1 MRDGTIKSL
10 IVNNMQKIYNLCH
23 QENTVAMRQMIETKV
38 KIDTVIE
45 IAVTKMKLI
54 KMLFFMVFS
63 KKKAWE
69 YFNKEYQINLDEMR
83 AAAHK
88 LLEAQKK
95 QKEAECSDSEKKEET
110 PKEDSPKEI
119 LLPSKQILGADGK
132 PIQNK

>member
-1 MRDGTIKSL
+1 MRDGTVKNL
-10 IVNNMQKIYNLCH
+10 IVSNMQKIYNLCH

-38 KIDTVIE
+38 KIDTVID
-45 IAVTKMKLI
+45 IAVTKTKLI
-54 KMLFFMVFS
+54 KMIFLLIIS

-95 QKEAECSDSEKKEET
+95 QKEAECSGSENNKET

-119 LLPSKQILGADGK
+119 LLPNKEILGADGR
-132 PIQNK
+132 PIQSK